1 MIIIK
6 YEIIIFDADETLFDF
21 KKSEKKAFEN
31 TIIDFGID
39 TCWFNPAMDL
49 NDAGIKPTYTIS
61 DLMEFKEILKN

>member
-31 TIIDFGID
+31 IIIDFGIMYD
-39 TCWFNPAMDL
+39 ENYHYEWSQCSSRQQNKK
-49 NDAGIKPTYTIS
+49 IR
-61 DLMEFKEILKN
+61 